1 MPALIDNRP
10 NGQPPLHVWESASIL
25 RYLEKT
31 YDSRHLLGFEDPDLD
46 TQMNNWI
53 FWVCVLVHRLVFVLT
68 PFRIF
73 LEMLIFRRIPIQ
85 ARLAR
90 THAGRPPRETPNMIQ
105 RLDDRQQFLLT
116 VQGQLNHFYRYAE
129 TKIPLAEKRCL
140 SLPLH
145 LQLPLR
151 LTPLRLCLCARA
163 RARVG
168 TATRLSGCTKC
179 WIRTSKGAST
189 SSGTSSV
196 TQTSR
201 LSLGMPLLFFRAK

>member
-1 MPALIDNRP
+1 LLARFSDSKRAHLDTAKMPALIDNRP
-10 NGQPPLHVWESASIL
+10 NGQPPIHVWESASIL

-53 FWVCVLVHRLVFVLT
+53 FWVCVLFT
-68 PFRIF
+68 WWCSDQPFRIF
-73 LEMLIFRRIPIQ
+73 LEMLIFRRMPIQ

-90 THAGRPPRETPNMIQ
+90 THAGRPPRETPNMFQ
-105 RLDDRQQFLLT
+105 RRDDRQQFLLT

-140 SLPLH
+140 SLPSN

-151 LTPLRLCLCARA
+151 LTPFRLCLRA
-163 RARVG
+163 RTHMRE
-168 TATRLSGCTKC
+168 
-179 WIRTSKGAST
+179 
-189 SSGTSSV
+189 
-196 TQTSR
+196 
-201 LSLGMPLLFFRAK
+201 